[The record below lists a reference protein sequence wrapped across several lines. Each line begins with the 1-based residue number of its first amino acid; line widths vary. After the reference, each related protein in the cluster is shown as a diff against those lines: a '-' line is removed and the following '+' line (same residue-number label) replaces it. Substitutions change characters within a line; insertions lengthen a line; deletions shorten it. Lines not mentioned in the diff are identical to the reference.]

1 MLVTRRRPGESIRID
16 DRIEITVLSI
26 TPTKVALGIA
36 APQDVRIE
44 RTEVLLVAR
53 ENTAASQPPA
63 RFAAALADRVG
74 SQRDLL
80 TADALPGVAPSPSL
94 SEEPAR
100 TA

>member
-26 TPTKVALGIA
+26 TPTKVALGIV
-36 APQDVRIE
+36 APPDVRIE
-44 RTEVLLVAR
+44 RAEVLMIAR
-53 ENTAASQPPA
+53 ENAAASQPPE
-63 RFAAALADRVG
+63 RFAAALADRVA

-80 TADALPGVAPSPSL
+80 TADSLLREATSPSL
-94 SEEPAR
+94 PREPAR